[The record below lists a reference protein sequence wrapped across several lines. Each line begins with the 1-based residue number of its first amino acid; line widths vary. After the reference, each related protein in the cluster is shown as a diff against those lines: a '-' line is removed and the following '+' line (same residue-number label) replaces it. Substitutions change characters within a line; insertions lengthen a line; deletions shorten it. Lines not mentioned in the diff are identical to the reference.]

1 MRWHFALRQLASLV
15 FSPWDATL
23 QLFKP
28 VEHNVD
34 LRRALLLGFS
44 RFYHQETPA
53 VARHVEVW
61 ACRRRREESSL
72 KQYVGFAGGEHRL
85 ADNIHC
91 QHLISTAI
99 KELPPVG
106 IPHRFGSTVR

>member
-1 MRWHFALRQLASLV
+1 MRWHLALRQLACLV
-15 FSPWDATL
+15 FSVWATTL

-34 LRRALLLGFS
+34 LRRALFLGFS
-44 RFYHQETPA
+44 RFYHEETSA

-61 ACRRRREESSL
+61 ACRGCREESSL
-72 KQYVGFAGGEHRL
+72 KQYVGFARSEHRL

-91 QHLISTAI
+91 HHLISTAI

-106 IPHRFGSTVR
+106 IPH